1 MRGGARRRS
10 IACMNC
16 VEHCLELGRRHV
28 VSLLAGLALAG
39 CGGGVYL
46 EFGDDDDLPPVV
58 ELAAA
63 SSSAPAGGTV
73 RLVAAAADEYGID
86 HVSFYR
92 YDGNTAV
99 RLGSDSSPPYDWD
112 LLVPADGRGTVTVF
126 ARAVDD
132 WGNAASSNLVS
143 IAITP

>member
-1 MRGGARRRS
+1 M
-10 IACMNC
+10 
-16 VEHCLELGRRHV
+16 L
-28 VSLLAGLALAG
+28 LAG

-46 EFGDDDDLPPVV
+46 DFGDVDDLPPVV

-63 SSSAPAGGTV
+63 TTAASAGDTV
-73 RLVAAAADEYGID
+73 RLVAAAADEFGID

-99 RLGSDSSPPYDWD
+99 RLGSDDAPPYDWQ
-112 LLVPADGRGTVTVF
+112 LLVPADGRSSVTVF
-126 ARAVDD
+126 ARAVDNS
-132 WGNAASSNLVS
+132 GNVADSNLVS

>member
-1 MRGGARRRS
+1 MGLR
-10 IACMNC
+10 
-16 VEHCLELGRRHV
+16 VTV
-28 VSLLAGLALAG
+28 LAAVMTSVALAS

-46 EFGDDDDLPPVV
+46 EFGDEDDLPPVV

-63 SSSAPAGGTV
+63 SSSAPAGSTV

-99 RLGSDSSPPYDWD
+99 RLGSDSSPPYDWQ
-112 LLVPADGRGTVTVF
+112 LLLPEDGRGSVTVF

-132 WGNAASSNLVS
+132 WGNRADSNLVS
-143 IAITP
+143 IAVTP

>member
-1 MRGGARRRS
+1 MPRMKTPRR
-10 IACMNC
+10 I
-16 VEHCLELGRRHV
+16 RHAALALSAV
-28 VSLLAGLALAG
+28 LLAA

-46 EFGDDDDLPPVV
+46 QFGGVDDLPPVV

-63 SSSAPAGGTV
+63 SLSAPAGSSV
-73 RLVAAAADEYGID
+73 RLAAAAADENGID

-99 RLGSDSSPPYDWD
+99 RLGSDSFSPYEWQ
-112 LLVPADGRGTVTVF
+112 LLVPSDGRASVIVF

-132 WGNAASSNLVS
+132 AGNVADSKLVTIS
-143 IAITP
+143 ITP

>member
-1 MRGGARRRS
+1 MSSARRFYR
-10 IACMNC
+10 
-16 VEHCLELGRRHV
+16 G
-28 VSLLAGLALAG
+28 ALAAAASALLVA

-46 EFGDDDDLPPVV
+46 DFGDYDNLPPVV

-63 SSSAPAGGTV
+63 SLTAQAGSSV
-73 RLVAAAADEYGID
+73 RLAAAAADENGID

-99 RLGSDSSPPYDWD
+99 RLGTDSSSPYDWQ
-112 LLVPADGRGTVTVF
+112 LLVPDDGRTSVIVF

-132 WGNAASSNLVS
+132 AGNVAGSNLVTIS
-143 IAITP
+143 ITP